1 VDDSGNGLRA
11 DNLVATVRGVLPSLT
26 PAAQTVARLILE
38 DPATVARSTITEL
51 SAASGTSEATIVRT
65 ARLLG
70 FPGYPQLRLALAAAA
85 AQTDRLVPGDLAP
98 DDPLSEVIQKVAR
111 AESEAINDTVA
122 QLTSERLGLVVDAIV
137 GARRIDA
144 YGVSASGLVAED
156 VAQKLMRIGLSSHA
170 FQDAHLALTSAVL
183 LREGDVAIGIST
195 SGETPDVIEPLSRAK
210 EAGATTVAI
219 TNNPRSSIA
228 ELAEHVL
235 ISAGR
240 ETEFRPGALAS
251 RISQLLVVDCVFV
264 GVAQRTFDSSQE
276 AWNSTRRAV
285 QEFTRRTSHA
295 RRQP

>member
-1 VDDSGNGLRA
+1 MDDNSPRA
-11 DNLVATVRGVLPSLT
+11 DTLVATVRGVLPSLT
-26 PAAQTVARLILE
+26 PAAQTVAKLILE

-70 FPGYPQLRLALAAAA
+70 FAGYPQLRLALAAAA

-98 DDPLSEVIQKVAR
+98 DDPLSEVILKVSR
-111 AESEAINDTVA
+111 AESEAISDTVA
-122 QLTSERLGLVVDAIV
+122 QLTSERLGLVVDAIA
-137 GARRIDA
+137 GARRIDS
-144 YGVSASGLVAED
+144 YGVSASGLVAAD
-156 VAQKLMRIGLSSHA
+156 MAQKLMRIGLSCHA
-170 FQDAHLALTSAVL
+170 FNDAHLALTSAVL
-183 LREGDVAIGIST
+183 LKPGDVAIGIST
-195 SGETPDVIEPLSRAK
+195 SGETPDVLEPLRRAA

-219 TNNPRSSIA
+219 TNNPRSTIA

-264 GVAQRTFDSSQE
+264 GVAQRTYETSQD
-276 AWNSTRRAV
+276 ALQSTRDAV
-285 QEFTRRTSHA
+285 ADFVRKR
-295 RRQP
+295 